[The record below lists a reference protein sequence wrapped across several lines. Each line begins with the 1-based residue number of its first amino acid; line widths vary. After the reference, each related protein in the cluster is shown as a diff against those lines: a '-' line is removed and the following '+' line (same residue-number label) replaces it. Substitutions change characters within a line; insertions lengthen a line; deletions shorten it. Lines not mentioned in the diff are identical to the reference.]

1 MRLLRARSR
10 AGGCAKIANSEMAN
24 GLACPLFA
32 TRYSRI
38 SVLRTGRAHEGA
50 SMSMDGTGACRA
62 SLIALD
68 SPSPGTERKADPA
81 SPRPAEY
88 GAAPHPAAGAATF
101 SPQAGGRGA
110 GRREPGPKAVEKPW
124 HVEAKRLRA
133 EGFSFVAIAARLG
146 KSPPRHTMGPGRER
160 RARGDARTRATF
172 ASGPSGPRAS
182 SPLRAQP
189 RDADAW
195 AAIRLGTAAPARR
208 ALPRAAAAADP
219 ARAGDQGSG
228 GEGVRARRDRL
239 RRAQPHPARR

>member
-1 MRLLRARSR
+1 
-10 AGGCAKIANSEMAN
+10 
-24 GLACPLFA
+24 
-32 TRYSRI
+32 
-38 SVLRTGRAHEGA
+38 
-50 SMSMDGTGACRA
+50 MSMDGTGACRA

-146 KSPPRHTMGPGRER
+146 KSPPGIRWVLDENGEREATRERARRSQAAHRDRER
-160 RARGDARTRATF
+160 RAPYERNLAT
-172 ASGPSGPRAS
+172 PTPGPRS
-182 SPLRAQP
+182 DWERPHQLVEHYRGRRP
-189 RDADAW
+189 RQ
-195 AAIRLGTAAPARR
+195 ILPAPAIKDR
-208 ALPRAAAAADP
+208 AVKAFARGEIAFAELSRILRDGEPSALLGLDP
-219 ARAGDQGSG
+219 GIG
-228 GEGVRARRDRL
+228 GEGSRSWASASQGEL
-239 RRAQPHPARR
+239 RIAK